1 MFYDDGRMDLIDS
14 YTWPVNVPIS
24 TVRSGTEELSFYIET
39 NTYNRKGIP
48 CGNLS
53 LPEHFINNISNFIE
67 HLTSD
72 ESSGNVQGEIKKLVL
87 KGENK
92 NGKNN
97 KRRFY

>member
-1 MFYDDGRMDLIDS
+1 MFYDGRTDLIDS
-14 YTWPVNVPIS
+14 YTWPVNVPTS
-24 TVRSGTEELSFYIET
+24 TVRSGTEELSFYSET
-39 NTYNRKGIP
+39 DTYNRDEIP
-48 CGNLS
+48 CGDLG
-53 LPEHFINNISNFIE
+53 LPTDFINNINDAIE
-67 HLTSD
+67 YLTSD

>member
-1 MFYDDGRMDLIDS
+1 MLYDGGLDLIDS
-14 YTWPVNVPIS
+14 YAWPVNVPTS

-39 NTYNRKGIP
+39 KTYNRDKIP
-48 CGNLS
+48 HGDFG
-53 LPEHFINNISNFIE
+53 LPPDFINNINDAIKY
-67 HLTSD
+67 LTFD